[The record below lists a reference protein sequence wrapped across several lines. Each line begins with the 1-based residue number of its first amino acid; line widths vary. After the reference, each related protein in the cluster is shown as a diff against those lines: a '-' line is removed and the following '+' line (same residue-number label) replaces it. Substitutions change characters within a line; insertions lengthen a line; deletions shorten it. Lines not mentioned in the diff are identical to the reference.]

1 MSTQPDQSLLP
12 WITATATVASALV
25 GGLVGVAVTW
35 LAHRFTERREQ
46 RRYQADLA
54 AKNREM
60 LRSKLEETVTLMLEY
75 KRKLSKSTLRL
86 AAVGINAANPG
97 ANLQVPA
104 DLDEGEL
111 DKAQALQS
119 LYFPTLAAEF
129 AAIHN
134 AVGEFRRFM
143 TAETNLLAADA
154 AVWGREHRPTLGA
167 RSAQALQQLAVAIAQ
182 LTRSARQVVE
192 RDLVS
197 PA

>member
-1 MSTQPDQSLLP
+1 
-12 WITATATVASALV
+12 
-25 GGLVGVAVTW
+25 
-35 LAHRFTERREQ
+35 
-46 RRYQADLA
+46 
-54 AKNREM
+54 M

-111 DKAQALQS
+111 DKAHALQS

-154 AVWGREHRPTLGA
+154 AVWGREHRPTLGT
-167 RSAQALQQLAVAIAQ
+167 RSAQALQQLVVAIAQ

-197 PA
+197 AA